1 MGAASKETCLV
12 EIELPVSVK
21 EKLDEIF
28 AKDGTTTSK
37 GLKMIATQI
46 ANCGQPPFITMY
58 YEEYTEPVS
67 DEIKQRLQEDE
78 LEILG
83 YLPDSSKNYTDERS
97 LEEQFDK
104 FKDKI
109 D

>member
-1 MGAASKETCLV
+1 MVAASKETCLV

-28 AKDGTTTSK
+28 AKDGTTTPQ

-46 ANCGQPPFITMY
+46 ANCGQPPFTTMY
-58 YEEYTEPVS
+58 YEKYTEPVS

-104 FKDKI
+104 FKDEI